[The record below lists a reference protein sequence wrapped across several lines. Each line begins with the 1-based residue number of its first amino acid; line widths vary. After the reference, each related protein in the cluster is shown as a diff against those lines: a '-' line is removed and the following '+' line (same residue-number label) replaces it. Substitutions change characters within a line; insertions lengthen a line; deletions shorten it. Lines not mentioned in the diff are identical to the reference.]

1 MSSTQAPSRERI
13 AVVGAGVTGL
23 TAAFELSRAGV
34 EVVVL
39 EASDRPGGK
48 VDAVEIAGLR
58 VDSGPDGFL
67 ARDTAAAEL
76 CHRLGLGPE
85 LVTPASSEAYVWV
98 DRGLRPLPRPS
109 VLGAP
114 VDASTLA
121 GTGIVS
127 AAGLDGL
134 RRGLQWDAPA
144 LAGDATVGEVLRPRV
159 GDEVFE
165 HLVDPLLGGI
175 NAGSADRM
183 SIEASA
189 APLYEAA
196 RKGGPFGAALSRL
209 VNQRSNGGAST
220 ASAPVFQG
228 VRGGTARIIDALS
241 AELGKAV
248 HLSTPVEALIPRTR
262 GPGTRPEWKVATA
275 MGSFVADGVILAA
288 PAWETARLLE
298 AHAPEAAAVLGGIE
312 YADVVLAIF
321 VAGPEQAR
329 LPLDG
334 SGFLVP
340 RGQGLLMTACSW
352 SSSKWAHY
360 HRPGGCVVR
369 VSAGRTDDRRWLDLE
384 PAELAAVLSSE
395 LVETGV
401 LLDPGAHRDNRG
413 VHTRIVPWRRSLPQ
427 YRPGHL
433 DRVAAAEGCL
443 AAEVPGVVATGAAF
457 RGLGLPACVRQAQ
470 TAASVLTGAVLC

>member
-1 MSSTQAPSRERI
+1 MSTTQAPSRERI

-67 ARDTAAAEL
+67 ARDPAAAEL

-85 LVTPASSEAYVWV
+85 LVAPASSEAYVWV

-114 VDASTLA
+114 LDASTVA

-127 AAGLDGL
+127 AEGLDGL
-134 RRGLQWDAPA
+134 RRGLKWDAPA

-196 RKGGPFGAALSRL
+196 RKGGPFGAALNPAGEPTIQRWGKHRLCASVPGRAGRNGPRHRRPLSRAGRGRAP
-209 VNQRSNGGAST
+209 VHAGGGADPSNEGT
-220 ASAPVFQG
+220 GDAAGMDGRHGHG
-228 VRGGTARIIDALS
+228 VLRGRRRD
-241 AELGKAV
+241 
-248 HLSTPVEALIPRTR
+248 
-262 GPGTRPEWKVATA
+262 PGR
-275 MGSFVADGVILAA
+275 
-288 PAWETARLLE
+288 ARLGDGPP
-298 AHAPEAAAVLGGIE
+298 AGGPRARAAAV
-312 YADVVLAIF
+312 
-321 VAGPEQAR
+321 
-329 LPLDG
+329 
-334 SGFLVP
+334 S
-340 RGQGLLMTACSW
+340 
-352 SSSKWAHY
+352 
-360 HRPGGCVVR
+360 
-369 VSAGRTDDRRWLDLE
+369 
-384 PAELAAVLSSE
+384 
-395 LVETGV
+395 
-401 LLDPGAHRDNRG
+401 
-413 VHTRIVPWRRSLPQ
+413 
-427 YRPGHL
+427 
-433 DRVAAAEGCL
+433 
-443 AAEVPGVVATGAAF
+443 
-457 RGLGLPACVRQAQ
+457 
-470 TAASVLTGAVLC
+470 AASSTPTWCWRSSLRGPSRHASPSREAASWCPEARDC